1 MSERRLRLYE
11 ALLRAINDEYGD
23 GAFFVVEAVDVGEI
37 RDALIAIGSVRAS
50 VISLTLR
57 LRAARDLASA
67 LGYDVIYNPP
77 RLKWGVGTWT
87 VREL

>member
-1 MSERRLRLYE
+1 MNSRTLHLYGE
-11 ALLRAINDEYGD
+11 LLRAVNEEYGD
-23 GAFFVVEAVDVGEI
+23 APLYIVEAVDVHEI
-37 RDALIAIGSVRAS
+37 RDALIALGSVNAS
-50 VISLTLR
+50 PGSLTVR